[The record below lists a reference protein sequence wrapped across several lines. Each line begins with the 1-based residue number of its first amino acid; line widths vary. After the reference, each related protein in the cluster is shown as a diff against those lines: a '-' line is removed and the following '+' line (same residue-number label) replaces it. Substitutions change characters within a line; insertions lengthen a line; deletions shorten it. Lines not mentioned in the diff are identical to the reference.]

1 MSAGS
6 FVQSKYQ
13 SDTGDVHVIK
23 VQPETIAA
31 TLGGTA
37 NAAVAGAID
46 SVFAAEVN
54 RGARAYG
61 LRPRKVTVAF
71 ETDVPTGYRPY
82 TSLSI
87 PVLSAS
93 VFAGVSPGDT
103 VSYAGGSGVVTSKSG
118 EDINPGEE
126 VLESPSTGTA
136 N

>member
-13 SDTGDVHVIK
+13 SDTGDVHIIK
-23 VQPETIAA
+23 VQPETLAA
-31 TLGGTA
+31 TIGGTA
-37 NAAVAGAID
+37 NAAVAGAVD

-82 TSLSI
+82 TTLSI
-87 PVLSAS
+87 PVLSAA
-93 VFAGVSPGDT
+93 VFAAVSPGDA
-103 VSYAGGSGVVTSKSG
+103 VSYAGGNGVVSSKSG

-126 VLESPSTGTA
+126 VLGGATTP
-136 N
+136 